1 MYTAEP
7 AGLES
12 IKLVL
17 AGPVG
22 AGKTTAIR
30 SVADGEPVSTEVPL
44 LDGAVGDK
52 TTTTVA
58 LDFAT
63 VLLEDGQPLFL
74 YGLPGQEHFSFMR
87 TIMLDGALGVIIVL
101 DGSDERIAEQC
112 KHWLESIRSIDPD
125 MPLAIGV
132 TKTETVAQFSLGAI
146 RAAIRSCGAPVPTF
160 TFDARDRQQTTQLL
174 RALIL
179 QLS

>member
-1 MYTAEP
+1 MHATEL
-7 AGLES
+7 AGET

-30 SVADGEPVSTEVPL
+30 SVADGEPVSTEMPL
-44 LDGAVGDK
+44 PDGPIGDK

-63 VLLEDGQPLFL
+63 VLLEGGQPLFL

-87 TIMLDGALGVIIVL
+87 PIMLDGALGVVVVV
-101 DGSDERIAEQC
+101 DGTDLQVADQC
-112 KHWLESIRSIDPD
+112 QHWLKSIREIDPD
-125 MPLAIGV
+125 IALTIGV
-132 TKTETVAQFSLGAI
+132 TKTETMPHFNLGAI
-146 RAAIRSCGAPVPTF
+146 RTAIRDCGRLVPVF

-174 RALIL
+174 RALVL
-179 QLS
+179 QLD